1 MANFGEESPLGE
13 NVGDYAPIRGSNQ
26 TPTGILKRLLKF
38 DCVISFKLVEIGVG
52 CRMAQ
57 CSTHCYDLALVMK
70 GMGQDMVKDECRSAD
85 GYISIREIEFGV
97 AVELPIRQSRQIRV
111 SLLDDFLLE
120 ESRVGDR
127 GTLGRTPID
136 VRKPL

>member
-1 MANFGEESPLGE
+1 M
-13 NVGDYAPIRGSNQ
+13 
-26 TPTGILKRLLKF
+26 
-38 DCVISFKLVEIGVG
+38 VEIGVG

-70 GMGQDMVKDECRSAD
+70 GMGQDLVKDKRRSAD
-85 GYISIREIEFGV
+85 GDISIRESEFGV
-97 AVELPIRQSRQIRV
+97 AVELPIRQARQISV

-127 GTLGRTPID
+127 GALGRTTKALVTCGPQNLSQLRI
-136 VRKPL
+136 

>member
-1 MANFGEESPLGE
+1 M
-13 NVGDYAPIRGSNQ
+13 
-26 TPTGILKRLLKF
+26 
-38 DCVISFKLVEIGVG
+38 VEIGVG

-70 GMGQDMVKDECRSAD
+70 GMGQDLVKDERRRAD
-85 GYISIREIEFGV
+85 GDISIPEIELGF
-97 AVELPIRQSRQIRV
+97 AVELPIRQSRQISV
-111 SLLDDFLLE
+111 SLLDDFLLK

-127 GTLGRTPID
+127 GTLGWTTID